1 MITILLVDDHP
12 VVREGLRSMLTDGEV
27 EVVGE
32 AATGGEGIR
41 LTAELTPDV
50 VLLDMALPDLDGL
63 TALGR
68 MKQLRP
74 ETAILVLTM
83 HDDAVLA
90 RAAVLAGASGYLLKG
105 VSRRELLSA
114 VRAIHD
120 GEAVLDPTLLRS
132 LSRESSSAPPSDP
145 RGGAVPLTPIEHDV
159 LRLMAAGLTN
169 REIAGRMRWSMAT
182 AKKYVQRV
190 LVKLEVSDRTR
201 AAVVAVRRG
210 LLADE
215 RSPR

>member
-1 MITILLVDDHP
+1 MITVLVVDDHP
-12 VVREGLRSMLTDGEV
+12 VVREGLRSMLTDGSV

-41 LTAELTPDV
+41 LTAELAPDV

-63 TALGR
+63 TTLGR
-68 MKQLRP
+68 IKQARP

-83 HDDAVLA
+83 HDDPVLA
-90 RAAVLAGASGYLLKG
+90 RGAVLAGASGYLLKG

-114 VRAIHD
+114 VRAVRD

-132 LSRESSSAPPSDP
+132 LSREPSRSAPAGSRDETPP
-145 RGGAVPLTPIEHDV
+145 PLTPVEHDV

-169 REIAGRMRWSMAT
+169 REIAGRMRWSVAT
-182 AKKYVQRV
+182 VKKYVQRV
-190 LVKLEVSDRTR
+190 LAKLGVPDRTR

-210 LLADE
+210 LLADD
-215 RSPR
+215 R